1 MTWEKYYQFDNI
13 SKTNTYLR
21 IISTQIFIAF
31 FSFLHLFS
39 DFGHWASY
47 IFLSLIVL
55 VQIVAF
61 FRGKKVFWLFLNINI
76 KKYPLTSP
84 ELLKILFALILIFY
98 HNDILYGAVLFIIFN
113 EFLRY
118 LYNQLYYY
126 TIIEKQQSATHLTI
140 NTPENQY
147 TETRKIKLIKAN
159 KIATFDFVEFIILVL
174 ALALPLQ
181 EFIVIDLKLI
191 TFLIFSIY
199 SLNFLYLISNTLYNQ
214 IYRLLNQS
222 LKVFFI
228 IICFLFI
235 ITTQLKNLY
244 SDVYPGYFNDSYSTL
259 KNLINIITGNIFS
272 ELKNYDSGLIALC
285 FILFCFVGII
295 LFTIFTAIMV
305 DTTIENHK
313 DQKKILGLYDGSYV
327 AGFYEKDSTGKWFI
341 LNRVK
346 HKGKYYFDDT
356 EDDEVDPSL
365 PQFDIENAYELIM
378 SKNGVKG
385 ME

>member
-21 IISTQIFIAF
+21 IISTQILIAF

-118 LYNQLYYY
+118 LYNQLYSY

-313 DQKKILGLYDGSYV
+313 DEKKILGLYDGSYV
-327 AGFYEKDSTGKWFI
+327 AGFYEKNSTGKWFI

>member
-1 MTWEKYYQFDNI
+1 MAWEKYYQFENI
-13 SKTNTYLR
+13 SKINTYLR
-21 IISTQIFIAF
+21 IISTQIIIAF

-39 DFGHWASY
+39 ELGNWSGY
-47 IFLSLIVL
+47 IFLSLVVL

-61 FRGKKVFWLFLNINI
+61 FKRNKVFWLFLNLNL
-76 KKYPLTSP
+76 KEFGFNYVSV
-84 ELLKILFALILIFY
+84 LKIVFALILVYY
-98 HNDILYGAVLFIIFN
+98 HNDLLYGIILFIIFN
-113 EFLRY
+113 EFLRF
-118 LYNQLYYY
+118 LYNRFYEYD
-126 TIIEKQQSATHLTI
+126 IIEKQHNS
-140 NTPENQY
+140 ND
-147 TETRKIKLIKAN
+147 KKLIKSGT
-159 KIATFDFVEFIILVL
+159 IADFDFVEFLILLL
-174 ALALPLQ
+174 ALGLPFQ
-181 EFIVIDLKLI
+181 EFFIIDLKLI
-191 TFLIFSIY
+191 TFLIFSFY
-199 SLNFLYLISNTLYNQ
+199 SLHFLVFISPILFNQ

-272 ELKNYDSGLIALC
+272 ELKNYDTGLIALC

-305 DTTIENHK
+305 DNTIENHK
-313 DQKKILGLYDGSYV
+313 DQKRILGLYEGSYV
-327 AGFYEKDSTGKWFI
+327 IGFYEKDSTGKLFI

-346 HKGKYYFDDT
+346 HKGKYYVNYVK
-356 EDDEVDPSL
+356 EDEVVDPNL
-365 PQFDIENAYELIM
+365 PPFDIEDAYALII

-385 ME
+385 G